1 MIRSKFSSVSTL
13 DYLVAAVLTAVVPI
27 AFAFSIYWFA
37 PWGCDASEW
46 LCLFP
51 LSLIG
56 VAPIGAIC
64 LPIMFRFNRQ
74 RRHPLPDG
82 WLPFVFSVAVVS
94 QVAMTV
100 YSLWSLSDYMRR
112 IFFYEVLIFPQG
124 LATGA
129 VVGAVFW
136 SSLFMLDKRRA
147 RSHRVG

>member
-1 MIRSKFSSVSTL
+1 MIRSQFCSVGAL
-13 DYLVAAVLTAVVPI
+13 DYVVAAVLTALGPI

-37 PWGCDASEW
+37 PWGCDANEW

-51 LSLIG
+51 LSLIC

-64 LPIMFRFNRQ
+64 LPIVFRFNRQ

-82 WLPFVFSVAVVS
+82 WLPFVVSVAVVS
-94 QVAMTV
+94 QVAVTV
-100 YSLWSLSDYMRR
+100 YSLWSLTDYMRR

-136 SSLFMLDKRRA
+136 SSLFMLDEIRA
-147 RSHRVG
+147 RSHRGG